1 MLSGVPWLVVVAA
14 CATPPTGVRD
24 GFSGRTVPSEDLP
37 ITVRRLA
44 DVIDVHNAQPTFEA
58 RFLTFERRGAAAA
71 YGVYAAHD
79 AKSHMRV
86 PAPLHGDP
94 IAWPDC
100 DHMQA
105 LTRLLEITGLERE
118 RAGALVE
125 RNAEG
130 WFGEGLRVFV
140 TAPAALWIFELAP

>member
-1 MLSGVPWLVVVAA
+1 MLAAAHWLVVVAA

-24 GFSGRTVPSEDLP
+24 GFSDRTVPAEDLP
-37 ITVRRLA
+37 GTVRRLA
-44 DVIDVHNAQPTFEA
+44 DEIDVHNAQPTFEA

-94 IAWPDC
+94 IAWPDR
-100 DHMQA
+100 DHTQA
-105 LTRLLEITGLERE
+105 LVWLLEITGVEPG
-118 RAGALVE
+118 RARALVE
-125 RNAEG
+125 RNAEV

-140 TAPAALWIFELAP
+140 TAPGALWIFELDP